1 MHIVVVCDKK
11 TQSEKPETT
20 QKLSVEKFQS
30 SMSTPWNIHNQLKEQ
45 GPCGEVHVIDV
56 LLTEKR
62 QVSVIER
69 ICIYVNLYY
78 IYIYSIQESNKYN

>member
-1 MHIVVVCDKK
+1 MDK
-11 TQSEKPETT
+11 
-20 QKLSVEKFQS
+20 
-30 SMSTPWNIHNQLKEQ
+30 HNQLKEQ

-78 IYIYSIQESNKYN
+78 IYIYSIQEFNKYN